1 MYSSLDD
8 MIAQFGQRA
17 LVDLTDRDAPYS
29 GKINAALLE
38 EALRQA
44 SALVDGHLAGRYAL
58 PLAHVPTLV
67 ARLTRSIAFYDLHIG
82 AASEKAERDH
92 KEAFAVLRDISK
104 GNVKLPAELNA
115 PAPTSESDAEFI
127 GGERAF
133 TNSTLKGFMGC

>member
-8 MIAQFGQRA
+8 MIAQFGQQA

-92 KEAFAVLRDISK
+92 KEALAVLRDIAK

-115 PAPTSESDAEFI
+115 PAPASESNAEFI
-127 GGERAF
+127 GGKRVF
-133 TNSTLKGFMGC
+133 TKASLKGFV